1 MSDQLQV
8 SEVPGDVA
16 SVVDRLT
23 AGLRDRGVE
32 VFATIDHAAGA
43 RAAGLDLA
51 DEVLLVFGDPA
62 VGTALM
68 QADPRAGVDLPLRVL
83 VWSQDGVTRLAYQDP
98 AVLAEMLAAVEAVN
112 SQSVVVL
119 PNNGNIV
126 PVARQLDA
134 LTSKAVLVVPTR
146 LLSRLTQPLVAVTVV
161 FRGGVRVS
169 SSA

>member
-43 RAAGLDLA
+43 RAAGLDLP
-51 DEVLLVFGDPA
+51 DEVLLVFGNPA

-68 QADPRAGVDLPLRVL
+68 QADPRSGVDLPLRML
-83 VWSQDGVTRLAYQDP
+83 VWSQDGATRLAYQDP
-98 AVLAEMLAAVEAVN
+98 AVLADRYEVGSEQATL
-112 SQSVVVL
+112 
-119 PNNGNIV
+119 G
-126 PVARQLDA
+126 
-134 LTSKAVLVVPTR
+134 R
-146 LLSRLTQPLVAVTVV
+146 LRGLLEQLVAEAG
-161 FRGGVRVS
+161 RSR
-169 SSA
+169 

>member
-43 RAAGLDLA
+43 RAAGLDLP
-51 DEVLLVFGDPA
+51 DEVLLVFGNPA

-68 QADPRAGVDLPLRVL
+68 QADPRSGVDLPLRML
-83 VWSQDGVTRLAYQDP
+83 VWSQDGATRLAYQDP
-98 AVLAEMLAAVEAVN
+98 AVLADRYEVGFEQAT
-112 SQSVVVL
+112 
-119 PNNGNIV
+119 
-126 PVARQLDA
+126 LD
-134 LTSKAVLVVPTR
+134 R
-146 LLSRLTQPLVAVTVV
+146 LRGLLEQLVAEAG
-161 FRGGVRVS
+161 RSR
-169 SSA
+169 

>member
-43 RAAGLDLA
+43 RAAGLDLP
-51 DEVLLVFGDPA
+51 DEVLLVFGNPA

-68 QADPRAGVDLPLRVL
+68 QADPRSGVDLPLRML
-83 VWSQDGVTRLAYQDP
+83 VWSQDGATRLAYQDP
-98 AVLAEMLAAVEAVN
+98 AVLADRYEVGSEQAT
-112 SQSVVVL
+112 
-119 PNNGNIV
+119 
-126 PVARQLDA
+126 LD
-134 LTSKAVLVVPTR
+134 R
-146 LLSRLTQPLVAVTVV
+146 LRGLLEQLVAEVG
-161 FRGGVRVS
+161 RSR
-169 SSA
+169 

>member
-51 DEVLLVFGDPA
+51 DEVLLVFGNPA

-68 QADPRAGVDLPLRVL
+68 RADPRSGVDLPLRML
-83 VWSQDGVTRLAYQDP
+83 VWSQDGATRLAYQDP
-98 AVLAEMLAAVEAVN
+98 AVLADRYEVGAEQATL
-112 SQSVVVL
+112 
-119 PNNGNIV
+119 G
-126 PVARQLDA
+126 
-134 LTSKAVLVVPTR
+134 R
-146 LLSRLTQPLVAVTVV
+146 LRSLLEQLVAEAG
-161 FRGGVRVS
+161 RSR
-169 SSA
+169 

>member
-43 RAAGLDLA
+43 RAAGLDLP
-51 DEVLLVFGDPA
+51 DEVLLGFGNPA

-68 QADPRAGVDLPLRVL
+68 QADPRSGVDLPLRML
-83 VWSQDGVTRLAYQDP
+83 VWSQDGATRLAYQDP
-98 AVLAEMLAAVEAVN
+98 AVLADRYEVGSEQAT
-112 SQSVVVL
+112 
-119 PNNGNIV
+119 
-126 PVARQLDA
+126 LD
-134 LTSKAVLVVPTR
+134 R
-146 LLSRLTQPLVAVTVV
+146 LRGLLEQLVAEVG
-161 FRGGVRVS
+161 RSR
-169 SSA
+169 

>member
-43 RAAGLDLA
+43 RAAGLDLP
-51 DEVLLVFGDPA
+51 DEVLLVFGNPA

-68 QADPRAGVDLPLRVL
+68 QADPRSGVDLPLRML
-83 VWSQDGVTRLAYQDP
+83 VWSQDGATRLAYQDP
-98 AVLAEMLAAVEAVN
+98 AVLADRYEVGSEHAT
-112 SQSVVVL
+112 
-119 PNNGNIV
+119 
-126 PVARQLDA
+126 LD
-134 LTSKAVLVVPTR
+134 R
-146 LLSRLTQPLVAVTVV
+146 LRGLLEQLVAEVG
-161 FRGGVRVS
+161 RSR
-169 SSA
+169 

>member
-1 MSDQLQV
+1 MSDQLRV

-51 DEVLLVFGDPA
+51 DEVLLVFGNPA

-68 QADPRAGVDLPLRVL
+68 QADPRSGVDLPLRML
-83 VWSQDGVTRLAYQDP
+83 VWSQDGRTRLAYQDP
-98 AVLAEMLAAVEAVN
+98 AVLADRYEVGSEQATL
-112 SQSVVVL
+112 
-119 PNNGNIV
+119 G
-126 PVARQLDA
+126 
-134 LTSKAVLVVPTR
+134 R
-146 LLSRLTQPLVAVTVV
+146 LRGLIEQLVAEAG
-161 FRGGVRVS
+161 RPR
-169 SSA
+169 